1 MTPYS
6 RPSIAAHWLIALL
19 ISGGFMLGLYMHDL
33 PLSPQKLRFYSYHKW
48 LGVTVFVLLLVRV
61 FLRWRYPPP
70 PLLPGPRWQQR
81 AAQGVHY
88 ALYLLMFVI
97 PLSGWLMS
105 SAKGFSTVWF
115 GVLPLPDL
123 LEKNEALGDLLR
135 DAHEALNWLLGLLV
149 CLHVGAAMKHHWHD
163 RDATLARM
171 LPWIRR

>member
-1 MTPYS
+1 MTRYS
-6 RPSIAAHWLIALL
+6 WPSIGAHWLIALL
-19 ISGGFMLGLYMHDL
+19 IFGGFALGLYMPDL

-48 LGVTVFVLLLVRV
+48 LGVTIFVLVLARL

-70 PLLPGPRWQQR
+70 PPLPAPHWQQR
-81 AAQGVHY
+81 AAQGVHH
-88 ALYLLMFVI
+88 AFYLLMFAI

-105 SAKGFSTVWF
+105 SAKGFPTVWF

-123 LEKNEALGDLLR
+123 LEKDEALGDLLR
-135 DAHEALNWLLGLLV
+135 DLHAALNWLLAMLV
-149 CLHVGAAMKHHWHD
+149 CLHVGAAMKHHWRD

>member
-1 MTPYS
+1 
-6 RPSIAAHWLIALL
+6 
-19 ISGGFMLGLYMHDL
+19 MHDL

-48 LGVTVFVLLLVRV
+48 LGVTVFALVLVRV

-70 PLLPGPRWQQR
+70 PLLPAPHWQQR
-81 AAQGVHY
+81 AAQGVHHAFY
-88 ALYLLMFVI
+88 FLMFAI

-105 SAKGFSTVWF
+105 SAKGFPTVWF

-135 DAHEALNWLLGLLV
+135 DIHEALNWLLGILV
-149 CLHVGAAMKHHWHD
+149 CLHVGAALKHHWHD